1 MGFLAQ
7 FHPQIVHMP
16 IALIIVAL
24 FFELVGRF
32 VGLEWWRKA
41 AFALLILGVLAAGA
55 AVLTGRGAGH
65 DAERQGAPEQA
76 VDRHEDIALLT
87 LWLGIAAVVARAVA
101 GRTGRARP
109 AVAGLGLALHLA
121 AAVTVGVAAH
131 LGGELVFE
139 HGVRVKAHAQP
150 TAAQPAAEAGEER
163 EARAEH

>member
-32 VGLEWWRKA
+32 VDLEWWRKA
-41 AFALLILGVLAAGA
+41 AFALLILGVLAARA
-55 AVLTGRGAGH
+55 AVLSGRGAGH
-65 DAERQGAPEQA
+65 EAERQGAPEQA
-76 VDRHEDIALLT
+76 VDRHEDIAMIT

-101 GRTGRARP
+101 GRAGRART

-139 HGVRVKAHAQP
+139 HGVRVKALAQP
-150 TAAQPAAEAGEER
+150 AAAQPAADADEVHEEHGEN
-163 EARAEH
+163 